1 MEFIAHRINTI
12 DDLKQIPFEF
22 GVELDLRDNGNRI
35 IIQHDPFKE
44 GEDFEEYLSHY
55 KHGTLVLN
63 IKCERIELRVL
74 ELIIQYGIQKYFFL
88 DSSFP
93 MIKLLIDSGEENIAL
108 RYSEFEGLDT
118 IVNLAGKVRWVWVDC
133 FTQLPITKK
142 SFQLFKDY
150 GYQLCLVSPELQ
162 SQDEKLEVYRDYLL
176 SEGIKF
182 DAVCSKEFNFSRWFH
197 NKEIK

>member
-35 IIQHDPFKE
+35 IIQHDPFKW

-55 KHGTLVLN
+55 KHGTLILN
-63 IKCERIELRVL
+63 IKSERIEWRVL
-74 ELIIQYGIQKYFFL
+74 ELIKQYGVQDYFFL

-93 MIKLLIDSGEENIAL
+93 MIKLLIESGEDNIAL

-118 IVNLAGKVRWVWVDC
+118 LINLAGKVKWVWVDC
-133 FTQLPITKK
+133 FTQLPIDKK
-142 SFQLFKDY
+142 TFELLKGF
-150 GYQLCLVSPELQ
+150 GYRLCLVSPELQ
-162 SQDEKLEVYRDYLL
+162 SQDEKLEVYRDYLK
-176 SEGIKF
+176 SEGIEC
-182 DAVCSKEFNFSRWFH
+182 DAVCTKYYNVGRWC
-197 NKEIK
+197 N